1 MATVELTKENFNE
14 VTENSDI
21 LLIDFWAEWCAPCRT
36 FAPVFERA
44 SEKHTDIVFGKVDTE
59 AQRELAAAF
68 QITSIPTLMAVRENV
83 VLYAQPGA
91 LPEHALEEL
100 IGKVRDVDMEDVHRR
115 VSEQSN
121 VS

>member
-44 SEKHTDIVFGKVDTE
+44 SEKHSDIVFGKVDTE

-68 QITSIPTLMAVRENV
+68 QITSIPTLMAVREKV